1 MSLLK
6 GLIVRS
12 TGSWYDVVLDNE
24 EVIPCRMLGKF
35 RLEGKKL
42 TNPVAVGDKVLL
54 EIEASNDETDKK
66 TGVIK
71 EILDRQNYVI
81 RQSPRKKHFLHIL
94 AANIDQALLI
104 VTIRSPK
111 LKQGFIDRF
120 LLMTEPYDIPVH
132 IVFNKGDIYTDEDL
146 EVYEYLKEVYVAI
159 GYNCYITSALENKGI
174 QQITRV
180 IKGQTTLIS
189 GQSGVGKSS
198 LLNRLHPQLELK
210 TKDISEYTGK
220 GQHTTTFAEMFD
232 LGDATRIIDSP
243 GIKTLGFNHMEV
255 QDVAHNFKEFFAA
268 SPNCKYQDCTHRNE
282 PKCAIKDGIENGSI
296 SELRYG
302 NYLQI
307 ISEIEDQNYWER
319 HSEY

>member
-1 MSLLK
+1 MQE
-6 GLIVRS
+6 GLIIRS
-12 TGSWYDVVLDNE
+12 TGSWYDVKTSDNTI
-24 EVIPCRMLGKF
+24 IPSRMQGKF
-35 RLEGKKL
+35 RLDGKKL
-42 TNPVAVGDKVLL
+42 TNPVAVGDKVMIEL
-54 EIEASNDETDKK
+54 EKDNDPEIK

-71 EILDRQNYVI
+71 EILDRRNYVI
-81 RQSPRKKHFLHIL
+81 RQSPRKKHFLHII

-104 VTIRSPK
+104 VTIKQPK

-132 IVFNKGDIYTDEDL
+132 IVFNKGDLYTDEDL
-146 EVYEYLKEVYVAI
+146 MVYQHLKEIYEKI
-159 GYNCYITSALENKGI
+159 GYKCYITSALENKGI
-174 QQITRV
+174 AQISKA
-180 IKGQTTLIS
+180 IAGMTTLIS

-198 LLNRLHPQLELK
+198 LLNRLHPDLHLK
-210 TKDISEYTGK
+210 TKTISNYTGK

-232 LGDATRIIDSP
+232 IGEDTLIIDSP

-255 QDVAHNFKEFFAA
+255 QDVAHNFKEFFVA
-268 SPNCKYQDCTHRNE
+268 SSDCKFQDCTHRNE
-282 PKCAIKDGIENGSI
+282 PKCAVKDKIESGEI

-307 ISEIEDQNYWER
+307 IEEVEDQNYWER